1 MGGKRPRR
9 SRGIPRKTNS
19 TDTPSEAGVVLD
31 TRAAWD
37 WLRGRGAAP
46 MSVLAVRSN
55 LGTGVAVQFASALE
69 VEADAGDKQ
78 TKSGVAGWVHPAPCG
93 PRETAWRVLLSPFSK
108 LETLLDTR
116 QKRFYQG
123 VMIRRFDSLAKS
135 CMSSLMWVSRGI
147 RPVSFDATGTQ
158 YRMLTYGLLVSL
170 QSLKAPL
177 LIVYGEDD
185 LDIPVWHAQM
195 LFDAFLEKPLPALPE
210 ITPKMTAVM
219 VRPGKAAGAGAHAR
233 DGARRARE
241 GFLEGPGGRRGR
253 VLAYVVGRAR
263 HRARE
268 GVQDFMAET

>member
-1 MGGKRPRR
+1 MSLYQASLARVIQRSSVTCFPLHPHSAYPLRR
-9 SRGIPRKTNS
+9 RGFADS

-31 TRAAWD
+31 TRAARD
-37 WLRGRGAAP
+37 WLRVRGAAP
-46 MSVLAVRSN
+46 VSVLVVRSN

-78 TKSGVAGWVHPAPCG
+78 TKSGVAGWVHPGPC
-93 PRETAWRVLLSPFSK
+93 
-108 LETLLDTR
+108 
-116 QKRFYQG
+116 
-123 VMIRRFDSLAKS
+123 
-135 CMSSLMWVSRGI
+135 
-147 RPVSFDATGTQ
+147 GTQ

-177 LIVYGEDD
+177 LFVYGEDD

-195 LFDAFLEKPLPALPE
+195 LFDAFLEKHLPALPE
-210 ITPKMTAVM
+210 ITSKMTAVM
-219 VRPGKAAGAGAHAR
+219 VRRGEVAESVAAAGAGAHAR